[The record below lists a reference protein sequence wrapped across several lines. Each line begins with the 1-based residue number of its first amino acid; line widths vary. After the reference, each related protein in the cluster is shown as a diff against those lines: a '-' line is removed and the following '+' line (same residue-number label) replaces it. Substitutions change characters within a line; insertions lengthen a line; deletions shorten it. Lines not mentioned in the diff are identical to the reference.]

1 MAKKLTPKQE
11 AFCLSYI
18 ETGNASEAYRQA
30 YDVGLKTK
38 PETVNRKAKE
48 LLDNG
53 KITARVEELR
63 ERACKAFDVTIEE
76 KKKWLKHTVDMGLK
90 TKTDA
95 QGNKVAHNLAAA
107 VSAVAELNRMDGDH
121 APIRG
126 ELTGKDGGPI
136 VIDDMARLK
145 AMSPEERKARIE
157 ELIGK
162 RDAA

>member
-11 AFCLSYI
+11 KFCLAYI
-18 ETGNASEAYRQA
+18 QTGNASEAYRQA
-30 YDVGLKTK
+30 YDAGKMSEKVIHNKASDLLKRGDIG
-38 PETVNRKAKE
+38 VR
-48 LLDNG
+48 L
-53 KITARVEELR
+53 EELR
-63 ERACKAFDVTIEE
+63 ERACKVFDVTIEE
-76 KKKWLKHTVDMGLK
+76 KKKWLKLTVDMGLK

-95 QGNKVAHNLAAA
+95 WGNKVAHNLAAA

>member
-11 AFCLSYI
+11 KFCLAYV

-30 YDVGLKTK
+30 YAV
-38 PETVNRKAKE
+38 
-48 LLDNG
+48 NG
-53 KITARVEELR
+53 KSENAVHVEASRLLSTPKISLRVSKLQEAHR
-63 ERACKAFDVTIEE
+63 KRHDVT
-76 KKKWLKHTVDMGLK
+76 VDGLSENLELAMK
-90 TKTDA
+90 LA
-95 QGNKVAHNLAAA
+95 FQNKQAAA
-107 VSAVAELNRMDGDH
+107 MVSAIMGRAKLHGLLVDRA
-121 APIRG
+121 